1 MLVDI
6 VQTFDEQAFDDQRY
20 PGIPGRAGT
29 RDVMS
34 AMVMGP
40 ATSFATPSTR
50 AVGTPRRSAASRAPH
65 LQLVVTPT
73 VAAAPAARPAPSA
86 GAHLRL
92 TTRGRVVLWVLAA
105 AVVALVSLLGSR
117 AAADGPVGAQEVVR
131 HVVQPGETMWQIAAG
146 VAGPSDDVR
155 DVVVDLVRLNE
166 LPDSGLMAGQ
176 VIVVP
181 AD

>member
-1 MLVDI
+1 
-6 VQTFDEQAFDDQRY
+6 
-20 PGIPGRAGT
+20 
-29 RDVMS
+29 MS
-34 AMVMGP
+34 AMVMGL
-40 ATSFATPSTR
+40 ATPSFATPSTR
-50 AVGTPRRSAASRAPH
+50 AIGAPRRSAASRAPH
-65 LQLVVTPT
+65 LQLVVTP
-73 VAAAPAARPAPSA
+73 AAATAPAVRPAASA

-131 HVVQPGETMWQIAAG
+131 HVVQPGETMWQIAEG

-181 AD
+181 AG